1 MRTALTVA
9 ALLAAAPSFA
19 SEPASS
25 HGSDA
30 RFDRLKT
37 LAGIWKG
44 KGGEAGAKESFEAIL
59 TYRVTGA
66 GSALVE
72 TMGPGTEH
80 EMITVYHLD
89 GEDLV
94 LTHYCAAGNQ
104 PTMRAAKGGAADS
117 IAFDFLRA
125 SNLKAGAVHMHDAR
139 IRFVDGDH
147 IVSEWTSWKDG
158 KPSGTM
164 RFELARQK

>member
-19 SEPASS
+19 TEPMKPP
-25 HGSDA
+25 GSDP
-30 RFDRLKT
+30 RFERLKT
-37 LAGIWKG
+37 LAGTWKG
-44 KGGEAGAKESFEAIL
+44 KGGEAGAKESFDATI
-59 TYRVTGA
+59 TYRLTGA

-72 TMGPGTEH
+72 TMGPGSEH

-104 PTMRAAKGGAADS
+104 PTMRAAKSGAADV
-117 IAFDFLRA
+117 IAFDFVRA
-125 SNLKAGAVHMHDAR
+125 SNLKPGAVHMHDAR

-147 IVSEWTSWKDG
+147 IVSEWTSWKG
-158 KPSGTM
+158 GEPAGTM